1 MKDVLKG
8 MDRFGSKV
16 CPRMSLRNKI
26 YLIPWYYF
34 SYFENHWRVFIFF
47 IFKHP
52 VKGLSYS
59 NVNLSAL
66 CQLESIIDIF
76 PFFTLELRI
85 RIMILRLDMANGIK
99 AESLKQLILGNIE
112 HSFLFI
118 FISNFFLKLLS
129 TQARFFPKLTVPF
142 ETSPRVSYFKYVPIV
157 ILYYWK

>member
-16 CPRMSLRNKI
+16 CSRMSLRNKI

-34 SYFENHWRVFIFF
+34 SYFENHWRIFIFF
-47 IFKHP
+47 IFEHP

-59 NVNLSAL
+59 NVNLSAF

-99 AESLKQLILGNIE
+99 TESLKQLILRNIE

-118 FISNFFLKLLS
+118 FISNFFLKLLR
-129 TQARFFPKLTVPF
+129 TQARFLAKLTAPF
-142 ETSPRVSYFKYVPIV
+142 KASPGVSYFKYVPV
-157 ILYYWK
+157 VVLYYWK